1 MNLGLAL
8 GGAARPEEWPRIF
21 EWAARAEALGLHS
34 LWLPEG
40 HFRRGALASPLV
52 VLSALA
58 ARTRRLR
65 LATTSLLLPVHHPLR
80 VAQEVAALD
89 LLSGGRVILG
99 VGRGFAAPLFR
110 AFGLDLR
117 EKRDRFDEALDAILR
132 AWAGE
137 RLALS
142 GDHFATLD
150 GHTVMPSLRPLQRPH
165 PPLVVAAF
173 GRKGLLQAARR
184 GLPWLASPMETLETL
199 AENLAFHRAHLP
211 PGVDSARLGMPLM
224 RTAYVAASDTE
235 ARRVREALAAE
246 SARMLAGLPA
256 SLARSAAGPP
266 EARVLVGTAGEV
278 GALLAGY
285 RERLGM
291 DLLVARIEVPATSD
305 VERRAALERLVQL
318 VAEAAAAEPAAATR
332 RAPPLRPADA

>member
-1 MNLGLAL
+1 LKLGLAL
-8 GGAARPEEWPRIF
+8 AGAARPEEWPRVLD
-21 EWAARAEALGLHS
+21 WAERAEALGLHS

-40 HFRRGALASPLV
+40 HFRRGALASPLI
-52 VLSALA
+52 VLSAVA

-80 VAQEVAALD
+80 VAQEVAVLD

-99 VGRGFAAPLFR
+99 VGRGFAEPLFR
-110 AFGLDLR
+110 AFGLEVR

-137 RLALS
+137 RLSLS
-142 GDHFATLD
+142 GEHFATLE
-150 GHTVMPSLRPLQRPH
+150 GRTVVPSLRPLQRPH

-184 GLPWLASPMETLETL
+184 GLPWLASPVETLEAL
-199 AENLAFHRAHLP
+199 AENLAFHRSHLP
-211 PGVDSARLGMPLM
+211 PGVDGARLGMPLM
-224 RTAYVAASDTE
+224 RTVYVAATDTD

-246 SARMLAGLPA
+246 AARMLAGLPP

-266 EARVLVGTAGEV
+266 ESRALVGTLGEV
-278 GALLAGY
+278 RELLARY

-305 VERRAALERLVQL
+305 AERRAALERLAAL
-318 VAEAAAAEPAAATR
+318 VAEEAEPAATPPPLPP
-332 RAPPLRPADA
+332 APPDA